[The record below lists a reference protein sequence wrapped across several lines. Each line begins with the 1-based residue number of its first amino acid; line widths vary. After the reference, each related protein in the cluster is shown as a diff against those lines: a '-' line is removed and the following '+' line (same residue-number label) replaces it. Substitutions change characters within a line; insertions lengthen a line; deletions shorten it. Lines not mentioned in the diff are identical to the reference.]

1 MPPEPLKLLREAFV
15 KMFKDPEFVQELKK
29 RNWEVEP
36 VGGEE
41 LQNLAKEVV
50 NQPADVAAAL
60 QGILSQ

>member
-1 MPPEPLKLLREAFV
+1 MREAFA
-15 KMFKDPEFVQELKK
+15 KMFKDPEFVEELKK

-60 QGILSQ
+60 KRILSQ

>member
-1 MPPEPLKLLREAFV
+1 MREAFDQ
-15 KMFKDPEFVQELKK
+15 MFNDPEFVEELKK
-29 RNWEVEP
+29 RHWEMEP

>member
-1 MPPEPLKLLREAFV
+1 LREAFAQ
-15 KMFKDPEFVQELKK
+15 MFKDPEFVEDLKK

-60 QGILSQ
+60 KRIQSQ

>member
-1 MPPEPLKLLREAFV
+1 
-15 KMFKDPEFVQELKK
+15 MFKDPEFVQELKK

-60 QGILSQ
+60 QGILSE